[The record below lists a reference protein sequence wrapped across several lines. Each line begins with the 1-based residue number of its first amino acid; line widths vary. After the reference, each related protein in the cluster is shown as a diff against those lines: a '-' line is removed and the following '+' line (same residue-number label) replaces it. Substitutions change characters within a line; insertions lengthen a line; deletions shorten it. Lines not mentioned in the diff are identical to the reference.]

1 MELFR
6 KIGPRV
12 ILIEQHGRL
21 IGLVTVK
28 DCLKYQFKAEA
39 AENPREDHEIQKGH
53 EMVWGWIKTVADW
66 INGKVSSASGGRIRL
81 GNGPEE
87 RATAARTAGI
97 MDGDED
103 LADLADSEGVELE
116 NR

>member
-12 ILIEQHGRL
+12 ILIEHHGRL
-21 IGLVTVK
+21 VGLVTVK

-39 AENPREDHEIQKGH
+39 AHNPREDTGVQENHEKL
-53 EMVWGWIKTVADW
+53 WGWMKRAAAW
-66 INGKVSSASGGRIRL
+66 VSNSLSNASGGRIQL
-81 GNGPEE
+81 GSNDIDSGPSP
-87 RATAARTAGI
+87 RGVQI
-97 MDGDED
+97 LDGDED
-103 LADLADSEGVELE
+103 LADEDAVELE